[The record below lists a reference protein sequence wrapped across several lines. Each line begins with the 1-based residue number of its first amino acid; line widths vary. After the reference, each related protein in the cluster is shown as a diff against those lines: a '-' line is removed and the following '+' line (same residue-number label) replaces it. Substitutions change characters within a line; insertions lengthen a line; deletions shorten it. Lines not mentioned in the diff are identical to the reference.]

1 MSESAVRPTTKNS
14 RHKLI
19 IDLVTHREIHSQGQL
34 ADQLQVSRQ
43 TINAIETGKYD
54 ASLPLALKLARLFQ
68 RPVET
73 IFEGGEKGVAEIQ
86 AQRDSTPQASAP
98 RGPQELVL

>member
-1 MSESAVRPTTKNS
+1 MRNRVRELRTA
-14 RHKLI
+14 RAW
-19 IDLVTHREIHSQGQL
+19 SQGQL

-73 IFEGGEKGVAEIQ
+73 IFTDGDKEVAE
-86 AQRDSTPQASAP
+86 ARAKKELTPLAGVN